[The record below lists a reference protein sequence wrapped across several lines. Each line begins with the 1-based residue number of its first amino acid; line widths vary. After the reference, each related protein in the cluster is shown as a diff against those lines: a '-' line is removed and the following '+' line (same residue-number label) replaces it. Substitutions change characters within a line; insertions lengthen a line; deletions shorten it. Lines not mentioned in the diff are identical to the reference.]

1 MTVHSLSIFAI
12 SLATW
17 FILGCNSHA
26 SFENNNTNN
35 GNCGNLQLDTGEACE
50 HDSQGK
56 DFFANA
62 ATCMTQGYDSGSLL
76 CTPACGLDTSACI
89 GAGQCDP
96 IFDLGCDDGTNCF
109 YFPSDNITACNDPG
123 GVMEGDSCSVPS
135 DCDVRMTCFD
145 TGDGNGS
152 LCRRVCQP
160 GNPCPDDLICI
171 DDLNWLNGTLGVC
184 PVSGCNPVTGGGC
197 DTGQSCYFNDNAG
210 NFACDATGTVP
221 SYNQCFGSSECEP
234 GHYCTNISSYDFGY
248 SSCVPLCDLDHPCNN
263 GAPCAFARGS
273 QTGLCLPDE
282 GCDPLNP
289 DSCASP
295 TRACFITDDLGHT
308 ACLTPS
314 VGGTGSNCNLFM
326 YCNIGFFC
334 DNAGNE
340 TNICRSFCNM
350 GNPNCTDGTCTGQSW
365 PLESVG
371 ICK

>member
-26 SFENNNTNN
+26 SFENNNANNN
-35 GNCGNLQLDTGEACE
+35 GNCGNLRLDEGEACE
-50 HDSQGK
+50 HDAQGK
-56 DFFANA
+56 DFFAGA
-62 ATCMTQGYDSGSLL
+62 ATCLTEGFTGGTLL
-76 CTPACGLDTSACI
+76 CKPTCGLDTSACTQD
-89 GAGQCDP
+89 GHCDP
-96 IFDLGCDDGTNCF
+96 FYDENCNGSNCY
-109 YFPSDNITACNDPG
+109 YFPSDDSTLCNNPG
-123 GVMEGDSCSVPS
+123 TVGEGASCGSS
-135 DCDVRMTCFD
+135 FDCGPRMTCVDF
-145 TGDGNGS
+145 GDGMGN
-152 LCRRVCQP
+152 LCRWVCP
-160 GNPCPDDLICI
+160 SESSCPDGKPCQGMD
-171 DDLNWLNGTLGVC
+171 WLGGTLGVC

-210 NFACDATGTVP
+210 NFACDATGTTS
-221 SYNQCFGSSECEP
+221 SYNACSYLNECAP
-234 GHYCTNISSYDFGY
+234 GHYCTNISSFEFGY
-248 SSCVPLCDLDHPCNN
+248 SLCIPLCDNNHLCNN

-295 TRACFITDDLGHT
+295 TRACFIIDDLGHT

-314 VGGTGSNCNLFM
+314 VGGIGSNCNLFM

-334 DNAGNE
+334 DDVGNG
-340 TNICRSFCNM
+340 TNVCREFCDLGNM
-350 GNPNCTDGTCTGQSW
+350 NCTDGSCNSLTW
-365 PLESVG
+365 PLDGVG